1 MFFGSCIGV
10 VGLVLLLELLRRLQ
24 REYDRL
30 IAQQAQQRKLH
41 NESGDDGYAGDDPPH
56 SAIPLL
62 SEWAKSLSLPSS
74 HLPTAPQQAVR
85 ALIYTLQ
92 LAVAYTIMLLAMYY
106 NGYILV
112 SILIGAFIGSFIF
125 SWEDTGVRKSKA
137 PNAPQALVCGS
148 YR

>member
-1 MFFGSCIGV
+1 MFSGSCVGV

-30 IAQQAQQRKLH
+30 IARQPQQRKLE
-41 NESGDDGYAGDDPPH
+41 NESGDDGYAGEDPPH

-62 SEWAKSLSLPSS
+62 SEWAKSLPLPSRDS
-74 HLPTAPQQAVR
+74 GYLPTAPQQAVR
-85 ALIYTLQ
+85 ALLYTLQ

-106 NGYILV
+106 NGYILL

-125 SWEDTGVRKSKA
+125 SWVDTGNTNK
-137 PNAPQALVCGS
+137 
-148 YR
+148 

>member
-1 MFFGSCIGV
+1 MFSGSCVGV

-30 IAQQAQQRKLH
+30 IAQQAQQRKLQD
-41 NESGDDGYAGDDPPH
+41 ESGDDGYSGENPPH

-62 SEWAKSLSLPSS
+62 SEWAKSLPLPSRHS
-74 HLPTAPQQAVR
+74 GYLPTAPQQAVR
-85 ALIYTLQ
+85 ALLYTLQ

-125 SWEDTGVRKSKA
+125 SWEDTGNTNK
-137 PNAPQALVCGS
+137 
-148 YR
+148 